1 MGESNNNFFGF
12 RMIELVSRL
21 LVLSGFTML
30 GAFIGQFVGLLS
42 AFMILDWSISA
53 GTNSLKLQ
61 QMLMD
66 FMQNPINYH
75 HGQRAFMAM
84 QWFTSLGTFVGA
96 AWGFNKYILKQQ
108 LSDLSPNSQVSWHI
122 FLWAI
127 ITMIVG
133 TPLLEYII
141 ELNKNMVFPA
151 AYQEVETWMKNSE
164 LAMEKTTKVLLTF
177 DSHLDFLLG
186 LMTIGFMAA
195 LGEEL
200 FFRGVVQN
208 LFLKYTQQ
216 PHVAIWLSAAI
227 FSFIHFQFFGFFPR
241 LLLGAFFGYLYI
253 WYRNIWVPIVAHFFN
268 NAIGVTASYLYQ
280 LKKIDYD
287 PVSGTMNTEYYVVIV
302 SLVLVVVYLRRL
314 YQYKV

>member
-1 MGESNNNFFGF
+1 MGESNKNFFGF
-12 RMIELVSRL
+12 RLIELLSRM
-21 LVLSGFTML
+21 LVLSGFVLL

-42 AFMILDWSISA
+42 AFMILDFSVTPS
-53 GTNSLKLQ
+53 TNSIKLQ

-66 FMQNPINYH
+66 FMQNPINFN

-96 AWGFNKYILKQQ
+96 AWAFNKYILKQE
-108 LSDLSPNSQVSWHI
+108 LSDLSPNSSVSWHV

-127 ITMIVG
+127 ITLIVG

-151 AYQEVETWMKNSE
+151 AYKDVEMWMKNSE
-164 LAMEKTTKVLLTF
+164 LAMEKTTKVLLNF
-177 DSHLDFLLG
+177 DSHLDFVLG

-200 FFRGVVQN
+200 FFRGIVQN
-208 LFLKYTQQ
+208 LFSYYTQNT
-216 PHVAIWLSAAI
+216 HVAIWVSAAI

-241 LLLGAFFGYLYI
+241 LFLGAFFGYLYV
-253 WYRNIWVPIVAHFFN
+253 WYKNIWIPIVAHFFN
-268 NAIGVTASYLYQ
+268 NALGVTASYMYQ

-287 PVSGTMNTEYYVVIV
+287 PVGGNMNTEFYVVLL
-302 SLVLVVVYLRRL
+302 SLVLVVFYIQRL
-314 YQYKV
+314 NQYKV